1 MIKTLTDFESYEI
14 IATGDGMKLEK
25 WGDRVLLRPDPQI
38 IWPAK
43 MNLYEYKEL
52 AAVYNRSSSGGGS
65 WERKRNLSD
74 SFTISRHDLTFSLKL
89 MGFKHT
95 GLFPEQAINWDE
107 MTRLVANANRKIK
120 VLNLFAYT
128 GGATVALA
136 KAGAHVCHVDA
147 AKAMVERAKENA
159 HLSFVDQLNT
169 RYIVDDCMKFVERE
183 IKRGN
188 KYDAV
193 IMDPPSYGRGVNGE
207 LWKIEDNIF
216 SLVKACTK
224 VLSDDPLFFLINS
237 YTTGLQPTVIQNILN
252 LNMKFG
258 KSEAYEL
265 AIQTNEDG
273 VLLPCG
279 CSGLHKGVINYV
291 GNDKI

>member
-14 IATGDGMKLEK
+14 IATGDGMKLER
-25 WGDRVLLRPDPQI
+25 WGNKVLLRPDPQI

-43 MNLYEYKEL
+43 FDLYAYDNLD
-52 AAVYNRSSSGGGS
+52 AVYNRSSSGGGS
-65 WERKRNLSD
+65 WEFKRKISD
-74 SFTISRHDLTFSLKL
+74 SFNISRRDLTFSLKL

-107 MTRLVANANRKIK
+107 MTVLVKQAKRKIK

-136 KAGAHVCHVDA
+136 KADAFVCHVDA

-159 HLSFVDQLNT
+159 RLSSVDQNNT

-188 KYDAV
+188 KYDAI
-193 IMDPPSYGRGVNGE
+193 IMDPPSYGRGSNGE

-216 SLVKACTK
+216 SLVNACAK

-252 LNMKFG
+252 LNLSFG

-265 AIQTNEDG
+265 TIQTNEKG

-279 CSGLHKGVINYV
+279 CSGLQKRSY
-291 GNDKI
+291 